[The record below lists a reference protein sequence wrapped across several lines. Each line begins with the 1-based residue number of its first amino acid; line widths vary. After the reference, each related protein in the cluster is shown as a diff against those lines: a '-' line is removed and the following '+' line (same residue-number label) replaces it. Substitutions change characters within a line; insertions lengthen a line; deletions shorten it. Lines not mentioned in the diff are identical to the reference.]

1 MFKFQQNEGTLDR
14 VIRFLASV
22 GVFVWAYTSFVGPLA
37 WFLYVVSIILLFT
50 AITGFCGVYVLF
62 GINTNKKK

>member
-1 MFKFQQNEGTLDR
+1 
-14 VIRFLASV
+14 LASV
-22 GVFVWAYTSFVGPLA
+22 GVFFWAYTSFVGPLA